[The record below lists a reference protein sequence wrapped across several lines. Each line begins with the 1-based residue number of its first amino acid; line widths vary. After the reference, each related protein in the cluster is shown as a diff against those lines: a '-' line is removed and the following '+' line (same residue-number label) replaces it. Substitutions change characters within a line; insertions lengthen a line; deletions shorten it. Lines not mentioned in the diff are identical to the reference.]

1 MKIFVS
7 GTVNTGAVAG
17 AHRVLFGGDVKTSG
31 SFLVTN
37 DLASPITSVP
47 TIEGYECVLADSMT
61 LEVEVDKGQSLNE
74 VFVSL
79 SAHDVSVVSMRTKT
93 NRLEE
98 LFVTMTSEGNQ

>member
-1 MKIFVS
+1 MSQSLIMVKLSPIRQRVICCRHHTVTFVC
-7 GTVNTGAVAG
+7 
-17 AHRVLFGGDVKTSG
+17 
-31 SFLVTN
+31 

-98 LFVTMTSEGNQ
+98 LFVTMTSGGTQ